1 MIRDAR
7 VLHPEFV
14 PGDVVHRQHEINTLT
29 AALEPLTNGN
39 IAEPVFLYGPSGTG
53 KTCIARYTVEKL
65 RETVFDLEYQY
76 VNCWEDYTRFKT
88 LYRILDGLDKS
99 FDIHRQST
107 PRDVLLD
114 RLRDYD
120 GPPYVVILDEVDQ
133 LEDKRILY
141 ELYRTSGV
149 ALILIANDETS
160 VFADLNPRLSSRFQT
175 SERIHFN
182 RYSLSELVAILED
195 RAKWGLEPD
204 TVSNSQL
211 KTIADVAAGDARV
224 AIGILRNAAKKAS
237 QQDLNEITGDV
248 IQESVPETKSEI
260 RQQNLGKLT
269 DEQQVVYDIIAEA
282 DEIEP
287 SDLYQEYRDRVE
299 DPKTDRTVR
308 NYLEKMERYN
318 LIRTEGEN
326 RGRTYRCIT

>member
-1 MIRDAR
+1 
-7 VLHPEFV
+7 
-14 PGDVVHRQHEINTLT
+14 
-29 AALEPLTNGN
+29 
-39 IAEPVFLYGPSGTG
+39 
-53 KTCIARYTVEKL
+53 
-65 RETVFDLEYQY
+65 

-160 VFADLNPRLSSRFQT
+160 VFADLNPRVSSRFQT

-182 RYSLSELVAILED
+182 RYTLTELVSILED

-204 TVSNSQL
+204 TVSTSQL
-211 KTIADVAAGDARV
+211 ETIADVAAGDARV
-224 AIGILRNAAKKAS
+224 AIGILRNAAKKGS
-237 QQDLNEITGDV
+237 QQGLKEITDVV
-248 IQESVPETKSEI
+248 IQESVPEAKSEI
-260 RQQNLGKLT
+260 RQQNLDKLT
-269 DEQQVVYDIIAEA
+269 EEQQVVYDIIAKTG
-282 DEIEP
+282 EIAP
-287 SDLYQEYRDRVE
+287 SNLYEEYRSRVE
-299 DPKTDRTVR
+299 NPKTDRTIR

-318 LIRTEGEN
+318 LIRAEGEN
-326 RGRTYRCIT
+326 RGRTYRSIN